1 MNFAT
6 LIDQTSFLY
15 SGPSSVTVA
24 GHGAGIDWIL
34 MGLGTTATENKI
46 LLPLPRVVLLISF
59 PGDNFQ

>member
-24 GHGAGIDWIL
+24 GAGIDWIP
-34 MGLGTTATENKI
+34 MGLGTTAKENKI

>member
-24 GHGAGIDWIL
+24 GAPSPIGIQPIP
-34 MGLGTTATENKI
+34 TTATENKI